1 MRLILPAAIAVFS
14 LSPAVP
20 ASDMVSADLK
30 PPTVG
35 AWDDYVRAVEDRVE
49 KELQTTKPF
58 LVLERLPQAE
68 QQKAAASLKSGAVFI
83 TQVPGPTLRGPMPKI
98 PDGLVHHWLG
108 VVRIPGVRVDDVLAF
123 VQRYDESPRF
133 FKDAIA
139 SKLLQRNGDEFE
151 VFLKLRREKLIVDVD
166 LQHDPSGHLPAAR
179 CDARGE
185 SKRVRADRR
194 ARERGQ
200 AHRARDSRLVDDSG
214 YLWRLNSYWRFV
226 ETAGGVTVECESH
239 QLEPRHSGAAQL
251 LHQRHRRRHR
261 PRVGG
266 GDAGVDQEGREARR
280 LATCGWRR
288 LVRRQS
294 WPGSSLRAR
303 FGGPHSRPLRRP
315 GPRLPLSGPA
325 ECRRPSRQ
333 PS

>member
-14 LSPAVP
+14 LSPVVP
-20 ASDMVSADLK
+20 ASDVMSADLK

-35 AWDDYVRAVEDRVE
+35 AWDGYVRAVEDRVE

-83 TQVPGPTLRGPMPKI
+83 RQLSGPTLSGPKPDV

-139 SKLLQRNGDEFE
+139 SKLQQRNGDEFE
-151 VFLKLRREKLIVDVD
+151 VFLKLKRETSVLIWNVVTVYNTTHRVKYHRLDATHAASRSVTTRIAELAD
-166 LQHDPSGHLPAAR
+166 SDRPSGPEKPIGH
-179 CDARGE
+179 
-185 SKRVRADRR
+185 
-194 ARERGQ
+194 
-200 AHRARDSRLVDDSG
+200 DSG

-226 ETAGGVTVECESH
+226 ETVDGVTVECESLTLSRDIPAGLGIVAGGFVNRIARES
-239 QLEPRHSGAAQL
+239 LEGTLGSIRKGVKP
-251 LHQRHRRRHR
+251 
-261 PRVGG
+261 
-266 GDAGVDQEGREARR
+266 AG
-280 LATCGWRR
+280 
-288 LVRRQS
+288 
-294 WPGSSLRAR
+294 
-303 FGGPHSRPLRRP
+303 
-315 GPRLPLSGPA
+315 
-325 ECRRPSRQ
+325 
-333 PS
+333 